1 MSVRATVKVHGRVQG
16 VALRSTVNE
25 MAYEMDIRGTIENCD
40 DGSVLPVCEA
50 QKQDIELLIVKI
62 KNMDAPIH
70 VAGMQVEYSPATGE
84 YKMFRIIM
92 GDAQKEL
99 LSAATTGTVYLR
111 HISKD
116 IKTIKKTETTMGQ
129 NETLI
134 EYAKDNS
141 KQNKTVLIP

>member
-1 MSVRATVKVHGRVQG
+1 MCEGHYPADMV
-16 VALRSTVNE
+16 LRNTNRSHICKRT
-25 MAYEMDIRGTIENCD
+25 
-40 DGSVLPVCEA
+40 
-50 QKQDIELLIVKI
+50 
-62 KNMDAPIH
+62 
-70 VAGMQVEYSPATGE
+70 